1 MDLRSSNSRRYSHL
15 TAAPYA
21 SWYAVTT
28 TFTEICKYNLH
39 IMIYIEMLT
48 LYSGIM
54 TELHTVNTK
63 FLTLNWIVE
72 YFNLV
77 FKIKIFPS
85 HTLRE

>member
-1 MDLRSSNSRRYSHL
+1 
-15 TAAPYA
+15 
-21 SWYAVTT
+21 
-28 TFTEICKYNLH
+28 
-39 IMIYIEMLT
+39 MLT